1 MRSFRLHFGTT
12 FATYS
17 KPPLTY
23 ARTRRKP
30 KLPENE
36 YHLTLTF
43 RLPPAS
49 RSAETAPWISL
60 ACNVADVLYSKQKLV
75 PETAI
80 NKLVRRA
87 AVLFHAGTYLSRV
100 SADASNA
107 LSLQK
112 KRRADALDAL
122 LKPLREEEAE
132 RAEEAKQDAI
142 ALKRKMEADKRETL
156 LRKMTPAERM
166 KFQKKEEEKER
177 KKIMKAQVKRS
188 R

>member
-1 MRSFRLHFGTT
+1 MLII
-12 FATYS
+12 
-17 KPPLTY
+17 LY
-23 ARTRRKP
+23 ACRKP

-43 RLPPAS
+43 RLPPSS

-60 ACNVADVLYSKQKLV
+60 ACNIADILYSKQKLV

-80 NKLVRRA
+80 NKLVRGQPRN
-87 AVLFHAGTYLSRV
+87 FSRMIWLCQD
-100 SADASNA
+100 SWLISPGFPP
-107 LSLQK
+107 QK
-112 KRRADALDAL
+112 KRRADALETL

-132 RAEEAKQDAI
+132 RVEEAKQDAI
-142 ALKRKMEADKRETL
+142 ALKRKMEADKRESL

-177 KKIMKAQVKRS
+177 KKMMKAQVKRQ